1 MRRFIMGIM
10 KKHKTIVIF
19 LVVLLCISLI
29 IGGISLYGKQQMKK
43 IPGLT
48 YMEALAYTTQDKPDA
63 VITIGIIKDGQVSY
77 TVYGENAQI
86 LAPELHT
93 YEIGSITKTF
103 TAALIN
109 KAVTEGLID
118 LDQTIDK
125 YLELPEGNDYPSIK
139 ELLTHTS
146 GYKSFYFEK
155 PMISNFLHGRNDYFG
170 ITKDMLLSRLSKLN
184 MPKENYDFKYSNFGY
199 AVLGLVLEAVYET
212 DYVSLANDFIQRDLG
227 LENTRVL
234 AQDGDLGNYWE
245 WTETDAYLSAG
256 DIRTNISDIL
266 SYAKMQLDGNPYFL
280 ECHKSLK
287 TIHDSTEKYRI
298 LDINIDEI
306 GMAWSIDR
314 ENDIIWHNGATGY
327 YNTYIGFSPK
337 TGNAVVIFSNL
348 APSYRIPA
356 TVIGIKLL
364 KELNANN

>member
-1 MRRFIMGIM
+1 
-10 KKHKTIVIF
+10 
-19 LVVLLCISLI
+19 
-29 IGGISLYGKQQMKK
+29 
-43 IPGLT
+43 
-48 YMEALAYTTQDKPDA
+48 
-63 VITIGIIKDGQVSY
+63 
-77 TVYGENAQI
+77 
-86 LAPELHT
+86 
-93 YEIGSITKTF
+93 
-103 TAALIN
+103 
-109 KAVTEGLID
+109 
-118 LDQTIDK
+118 
-125 YLELPEGNDYPSIK
+125 
-139 ELLTHTS
+139 
-146 GYKSFYFEK
+146 
-155 PMISNFLHGRNDYFG
+155 
-170 ITKDMLLSRLSKLN
+170 